1 MFVSTTR
8 HHAIAPRALPG
19 RALLLLALSLAL
31 LPASATLVEAAD
43 KATVVG
49 KVLDSDGKPLVGVSV
64 TIRGA
69 EFEHTATTNK
79 KGRFKA
85 SVPDASVP
93 YEIHFDR
100 EGYPVFSQTLTFPKG
115 GSYGMEWKLTAPPL
129 GSPTDSA
136 VALASFNAGAKA
148 HEKGDL
154 DLALREYGAA
164 VGADPEFAEAHAV
177 LANIHLARE
186 DHEQAS
192 LAAERALALQPDNIS
207 ALRSRYLA
215 DLELGREGASAT
227 LDRLAELDPTPRTA
241 VLLYNEGVAA
251 RGAGDRE
258 RALARYELVT
268 RIDPTFVGALGAL
281 AGLQLALKDYDAALR
296 STQRLLE
303 LDAADARGLSVRYNT
318 FIALGRNDEAQEMLE
333 ALQQAAPDAVA
344 EAYFERGAALFD
356 DDLIDQA
363 IPALEQALEADPDHP
378 RGHYTLGLC
387 YMNRGR
393 NEEARRHLERF
404 VELAPDDPDADAARQ
419 LIEVLAGSE

>member
-8 HHAIAPRALPG
+8 DHAIAPRALPG
-19 RALLLLALSLAL
+19 RVLLLLALSLTL
-31 LPASATLVEAAD
+31 LHASATVVEAAD
-43 KATVVG
+43 KATVIG
-49 KVLDSDGKPLVGVSV
+49 TVLDSDGKPLVGVSV

-100 EGYPVFSQTLTFPKG
+100 ENYPVFSQTLTFPKG
-115 GSYGMEWKLTAPPL
+115 GTHGMEWKMTAPPL

-136 VALASFNAGAKA
+136 VALVAFNAGAKA
-148 HEKGDL
+148 HEEGDL

-164 VGADPEFAEAHAV
+164 VGVDPEFAEAHTAI
-177 LANIHLARE
+177 ADIHVARD
-186 DHEQAS
+186 DHAEAS
-192 LAAERALALQPDNIS
+192 LAAERALALQPDNVS

-241 VLLYNEGVAA
+241 VLLYNEGVVA
-251 RGAGDRE
+251 RGAGDRS
-258 RALARYELVT
+258 RALARYVLAT
-268 RIDPTFVGALGAL
+268 QIDPTFVRALGAL
-281 AGLQLALKDYDAALR
+281 AGLQLAVKDYDAALK
-296 STQRLLE
+296 TTERLLE

-318 FIALGRNDEAQEMLE
+318 FIALGRNDEAKTMLE
-333 ALQQAAPDAVA
+333 ALQRAAPDAVA

-356 DDLIDQA
+356 DGRIDQA
-363 IPALEQALEADPDHP
+363 IPALEQALEADPDLP

-404 VELAPDDPDADAARQ
+404 VELAPGDPDVYAARQ
-419 LIEVLAGSE
+419 LIEVLAQSE